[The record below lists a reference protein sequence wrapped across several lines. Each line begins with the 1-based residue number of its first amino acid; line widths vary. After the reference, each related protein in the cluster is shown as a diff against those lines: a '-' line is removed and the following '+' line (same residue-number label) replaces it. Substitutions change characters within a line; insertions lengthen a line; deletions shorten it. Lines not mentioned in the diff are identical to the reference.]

1 MIRKARAVWRGTG
14 RTGKG
19 ELSSDS
25 GVLAATPYSFKTR
38 FESEKG
44 TNPEELIA
52 VTPVA
57 LPWRW
62 SSVVRSRIS
71 RLQSS
76 LLRPPLRSIK
86 TGRHFALA
94 ARR

>member
-1 MIRKARAVWRGTG
+1 MIRRARATWHGTG
-14 RTGKG
+14 RAGSG
-19 ELSSDS
+19 SLSSDS
-25 GVLAATPYSFKTR
+25 GVLSDAPYSCRTR
-38 FESEKG
+38 FENEKG